1 MCIDY
6 SSGYESMYCHLDS
19 TFFVSVGSKVDPG
32 ALVAT
37 VGPKYFANGVR
48 NGNTTGPHLHFAL
61 YKNGNSFDPLSLKYA
76 N

>member
-1 MCIDY
+1 MCIEY

-19 TFFVSVGSKVDPG
+19 TFFVSVGSKVHPG
-32 ALVAT
+32 TLVAT

-61 YKNGNSFDPLSLKYA
+61 YKNGNSFDPLTLNYA